1 MNTQEQHPVPD
12 SPPAPASSRKSV
24 GRHLVM
30 VLAGLLAFVL
40 AGGLLAALLVQMQV
54 SQADLL
60 RWQSVSAGIKRW
72 GLLLQC
78 LTLAAIGLWW
88 RAIVDWGL
96 RKGYV
101 KQHELAQ
108 VMALRWTVLAFGI
121 AYLVL
126 VPIGPT
132 TLWRYLMP

>member
-78 LTLAAIGLWW
+78 LTLAAIGLCGGPSWIGACARATSSNTSW
-88 RAIVDWGL
+88 R
-96 RKGYV
+96 R
-101 KQHELAQ
+101 
-108 VMALRWTVLAFGI
+108 
-121 AYLVL
+121 
-126 VPIGPT
+126 
-132 TLWRYLMP
+132 

>member
-30 VLAGLLAFVL
+30 VLAPMLPYVVADGLLV
-40 AGGLLAALLVQMQV
+40 ALRVHRQIRQT
-54 SQADLL
+54 DLL